1 MVEAPLR
8 RATGLGL
15 TEMRR
20 CDLPR
25 FFRCAESDARFP
37 PAGLIPSFEA
47 TMTALGIDAARQP
60 GVVVDIERRPAK
72 SPRAFCAPVRVPGE
86 IYLVVPPVGGRDDYA
101 ALLHEAGHTQH
112 YAHVDPALPFE
123 FRCLGDNSVTEAF
136 AFLFDRLVEEPGWLD
151 ARLGVRDA
159 DGALTAHARAERL
172 IYLRRYGAK
181 LAYELVLHGEPS
193 ALLDDLPDGV
203 RVAAGQRAADRLAAR
218 DVAHRRR
225 PGLLR
230 RQLPPRLGAGDPA
243 ALDAPRAVRGDL
255 VHRAGGRGRAARA
268 VA

>member
-1 MVEAPLR
+1 VL
-8 RATGLGL
+8 
-15 TEMRR
+15 
-20 CDLPR
+20 
-25 FFRCAESDARFP
+25 
-37 PAGLIPSFEA
+37 
-47 TMTALGIDAARQP
+47 
-60 GVVVDIERRPAK
+60 VDVERRPAK

-86 IYLVVPPVGGRDDYA
+86 IYLVVPPVGGRDDYV

-181 LAYELVLHGEPS
+181 LAYELALHGEPAAS
-193 ALLDDLPDGV
+193 LEGLPDHYAAQLSGALRITWPRETWLTDV
-203 RVAAGQRAADRLAAR
+203 DPGFYAANYLRAWALETRLRSMLRDRFGETWFAEPAAGDVLRALWRDGQRLDAEELCEQVCGMPLDFGAVLAEFE
-218 DVAHRRR
+218 R
-225 PGLLR
+225 PG
-230 RQLPPRLGAGDPA
+230 
-243 ALDAPRAVRGDL
+243 
-255 VHRAGGRGRAARA
+255 
-268 VA
+268 